1 MKVCVRI
8 SSKEPSNPI
17 QMALKAI
24 VGLNSS
30 LQIVETPEQ
39 ADLVVV
45 NDATEAFGLLKDD
58 EDVKVLVATLPGTH
72 GSSTRAGVQ
81 GLTKSY
87 PGRVFAR
94 PMVEFEGEQNIVFF
108 ITNLTEEMK

>member
-1 MKVCVRI
+1 MKVCVQI

-24 VGLNSS
+24 IGGNAS

-45 NDATEAFGLLKDD
+45 NDATEASELLKDD

-94 PMVEFEGEQNIVFF
+94 PIIELEGEQNIVFF
-108 ITNLTEEMK
+108 IINLTEELK